1 MTDGVDLKIQLEST
15 KVVSSSIVATTTRL
29 ANASQ
34 ESDDADRTCD
44 IRSQVLSMPKNPAA
58 DPIDWPVAMEAALDD
73 VELLRSVAAAAF
85 QEVSEHVRNLHTALD
100 EGDAKLAQR
109 SCHTV
114 KNLLRTFGCTEPMQ
128 FTEQIELS
136 AKAGELDGLKP
147 KAELLEQLV
156 EPFVEQ
162 LGRFVRREL
171 EPPQPEPPQP

>member
-1 MTDGVDLKIQLEST
+1 MF
-15 KVVSSSIVATTTRL
+15 
-29 ANASQ
+29 ANESQ

-44 IRSQVLSMPKNPAA
+44 IRSQVLSMPRNPAA

-128 FTEQIELS
+128 FTERIELS
-136 AKAGELDGLKP
+136 AKTGELDGLKP
-147 KAELLEQLV
+147 QAELLEQLV
-156 EPFVEQ
+156 DSHNIKSLSLCLFFSIVYTTSPLTLKTNSADKPVISSDT
-162 LGRFVRREL
+162 
-171 EPPQPEPPQP
+171 